1 MIETNQFIDGVNLT
15 DRTSLIHLLSND
27 DRDDSEDNNEPD
39 MIKQSSY
46 YGESEFSKLLNT
58 KAGLSV
64 LSVNIQSINAKFD
77 EFESFI
83 DKVNQTHPISTIC
96 LQECWLNNTTAAEMR
111 MFNLKD
117 YKLFY
122 QTKRCCGHGGLIIYV
137 HNQFDCN
144 IIDTIK
150 QQAIVPVGN
159 ICVSKHP
166 TKRLIQK
173 GIQYVISTEYQVIY
187 LKRSMSLLKNFL
199 HL

>member
-1 MIETNQFIDGVNLT
+1 MIETNQFINGVNLT
-15 DRTSLIHLLSND
+15 YRTSLIHLLSND

-58 KAGLSV
+58 KAGLSI

-83 DKVNQTHPISTIC
+83 DKVNQTHHISTIC
-96 LQECWLNNTTAAEMR
+96 LQECWLSNTTASEMR

-122 QTKRCCGHGGLIIYV
+122 QTKRCCGHGGLMIYV

-144 IIDTIK
+144 IT
-150 QQAIVPVGN
+150 
-159 ICVSKHP
+159 
-166 TKRLIQK
+166 
-173 GIQYVISTEYQVIY
+173 
-187 LKRSMSLLKNFL
+187 
-199 HL
+199 HLQLSCANRQSALQ

>member
-15 DRTSLIHLLSND
+15 DKTSLIHLLSND

-46 YGESEFSKLLNT
+46 YGDSEFSKLFNT
-58 KAGLSV
+58 KAGLSI

-83 DKVNQTHPISTIC
+83 DKVNQTHHISTIC

-122 QTKRCCGHGGLIIYV
+122 QTKTLLWTRWSDDLCAQSI
-137 HNQFDCN
+137 
-144 IIDTIK
+144 
-150 QQAIVPVGN
+150 
-159 ICVSKHP
+159 
-166 TKRLIQK
+166 RL
-173 GIQYVISTEYQVIY
+173 QYY
-187 LKRSMSLLKNFL
+187 
-199 HL
+199 